1 MKPVLTDLQEQLRYM
16 LTSLR
21 EAHHLYSI
29 QHSANNIGLSKFCEL
44 RPSNLKLFEHI
55 PHNVCI
61 CSYHENVHL
70 MLVALKQQERMK
82 KVPVL
87 KLLDL
92 KKMKY
97 LMKVSSHLHLAIGF

>member
-1 MKPVLTDLQEQLRYM
+1 MRSETR
-16 LTSLR
+16 
-21 EAHHLYSI
+21 
-29 QHSANNIGLSKFCEL
+29 
-44 RPSNLKLFEHI
+44 EHI
-55 PHNVCI
+55 PQNVCV
-61 CSYHENVHL
+61 CSYHKNVCL

-97 LMKVSSHLHLAIGF
+97 LMKVSSHLQLAIGF

>member
-1 MKPVLTDLQEQLRYM
+1 MDLNTNEWSSYDYM

-21 EAHHLYSI
+21 EAITCIPFRILQIMLGSVNFV
-29 QHSANNIGLSKFCEL
+29 SL
-44 RPSNLKLFEHI
+44 RPSNVKLFEHI
-55 PHNVCI
+55 PQNICV
-61 CSYHENVHL
+61 CSYHENVRL
-70 MLVALKQQERMK
+70 MLETLKQQERMK

-97 LMKVSSHLHLAIGF
+97 LMKVSSHLQLAIGF

>member
-1 MKPVLTDLQEQLRYM
+1 M
-16 LTSLR
+16 LGSVNFASL
-21 EAHHLYSI
+21 H
-29 QHSANNIGLSKFCEL
+29 
-44 RPSNLKLFEHI
+44 PSNVKLFEHI

-61 CSYHENVHL
+61 CSYHENVRL
-70 MLVALKQQERMK
+70 MLETLKQQERMK

-97 LMKVSSHLHLAIGF
+97 LMKVSSHLQLAIGF